1 MTTITIPASHSAP
14 SFRARLE
21 KTTGSGTATVFMSG
35 SFGGYDLDRIKE
47 SASFGVDAVRI
58 DVNGVGRADAERYVA
73 SRLGPLVQ
81 RGVKVYVG
89 THSVPRRD
97 A

>member
-1 MTTITIPASHSAP
+1 MTTITQATHAVP
-14 SFRARLE
+14 SFRARLD
-21 KTTGSGTATVFMSG
+21 KKAGSSTATVFMSG
-35 SFGGYDLDRIKE
+35 DLGGYDLDRVKE
-47 SASFGVDAVRI
+47 SALYGVDAVRI
-58 DVNGVGRADAERYVA
+58 DVDGVGRADAERYVA

-89 THSVPRRD
+89 SHPVLRRD